1 MGEYVLLSAYSLYS
15 KYRDINMNDHA
26 HQASRTFEQL
36 LSSLRDLPGVQV
48 DLEHANSNHARD
60 AYDFQLNL
68 VVEGKTITVLVDLKK
83 SVFPRDAR
91 QTLWKF
97 ADWSHAWA
105 NTHDVQAQPMLVADT
120 ISAGAK
126 DILRSERWGYFDSGG
141 SLYLPA
147 PGAFLYIDKPPPKSA
162 ARAVRSLFT
171 GRRAQVLHA
180 LLVNHN
186 DWFGVTNLANKAQ
199 VSASTAAQVLAELD
213 RHEWTEARGL
223 GPAKERHLQ
232 DPSALLD
239 AWALEMRAAPA
250 PTLKR
255 YFVPGIKSNMLAE
268 KASQTFTE
276 YNVMHAVTHEAAA
289 QRFAPFLSSV
299 SQVRCRIQ
307 ANEAAKGALQALD
320 AREVS
325 EGANLAII
333 EAKDQGDLLFRDE
346 RQGIWLASPV
356 QVYLDLVRSE
366 GRAKEAAEHLR
377 KETIGF

>member
-1 MGEYVLLSAYSLYS
+1 
-15 KYRDINMNDHA
+15 MNDHS
-26 HQASRTFEQL
+26 HQASGTFEQL
-36 LSSLRDLPGVQV
+36 LSSLRDLPGVQA
-48 DLEHANSNHARD
+48 DLENADGTPDSRQ

-68 VVEGKTITVLVDLKK
+68 VIEGKPITVLVELKK

-97 ADWSHAWA
+97 ANWSPAWSK
-105 NTHDVQAQPMLVADT
+105 THDIQAQPMLVADS

-126 DILRSERWGYFDSGG
+126 DILKSERWGYFDSGG

-147 PGAFLYIDKPPPKSA
+147 PGAFLYIEKPSPKPE
-162 ARAVRSLFT
+162 ARAVRTLFT

-180 LLVNHN
+180 LLVNHS
-186 DWFGVTNLANKAQ
+186 DWFGVTDLAMKAQ
-199 VSASTAAQVLAELD
+199 VSPSTAAQVLAELD
-213 RHEWTEARGL
+213 RHEWTEARGQ

-239 AWALEMRAAPA
+239 AWAAETRSAPA
-250 PTLKR
+250 PTLNR

-268 KASQTFTE
+268 KASETFAAH
-276 YNVMHAVTHEAAA
+276 NVMHAVTHEAAA
-289 QRFAPFLSSV
+289 QRFAPFLSSI
-299 SQVRCRIQ
+299 SQVRCRIL
-307 ANEAAKGALQALD
+307 ANEAAKGALKALD
-320 AREVS
+320 ARPVS

-333 EAKDQGDLLFRDE
+333 EAKDEGDLLFREE
-346 RQGIWLASPV
+346 RQGVWLASPI